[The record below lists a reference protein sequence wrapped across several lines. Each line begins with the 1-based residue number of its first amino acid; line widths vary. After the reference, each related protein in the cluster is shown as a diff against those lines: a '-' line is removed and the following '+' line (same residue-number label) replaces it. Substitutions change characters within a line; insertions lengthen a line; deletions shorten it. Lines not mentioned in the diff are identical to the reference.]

1 MPKYIVRYGLM
12 RSIGVMNSRN
22 DLEYRRSMEVI
33 VRSDRG
39 LEVGQVLCEASDDS
53 LSHLDSPP
61 TGHIVREVSSED
73 LGAIDGIDG
82 TRRAKIESCQKH
94 IDSLGLKMKLIDVE
108 ALFGGERL
116 VVFYLSDERVDFR
129 ELVKLLAAE
138 FQTRIEMKQI
148 GVRDEAK
155 LLADY
160 GDCGKPVCCNTH
172 LVTMPPVSMKMAKL
186 QKATLDPT
194 KISGRCG
201 RLKCCLRYE
210 FDTYEEIQ
218 KQLPRVGSYV
228 VTRNGKA
235 KVLNQQIIAEQLLVE
250 TEDHRRMVIDASE
263 VLSVIKKS
271 SSPNSPNK
279 EKPKSGSKPRKPR
292 VDTSSP
298 GKASK
303 KPARKPD
310 SQAKEASVNSA
321 DSNDP
326 ATKTKAASKNA
337 GGDSGE
343 VKSGEGKRRGRRR
356 GGRGGRK
363 GKKK

>member
-1 MPKYIVRYGLM
+1 M
-12 RSIGVMNSRN
+12 RSIGVMATRN
-22 DLEYRRSMEVI
+22 DAKYRRSMEVI
-33 VRSDRG
+33 VRTERG
-39 LEVGQVLCEASDDS
+39 VEVGQVLCEASDDA
-53 LSHLDSPP
+53 LSRLDQPP
-61 TGHIVREVSSED
+61 TGHIVREVSGDD
-73 LGAIDGIDG
+73 LSAIDGIDSS
-82 TRRAKIESCQKH
+82 RRSKLEACQKH
-94 IDSLGLKMKLIDVE
+94 IDSLGLEMKLVDVE
-108 ALFGGERL
+108 QLFGGERL
-116 VVFYLSDERVDFR
+116 IVFYLADDRVDFR
-129 ELVKLLAAE
+129 ELVKLLAGE

-210 FDTYEEIQ
+210 FDTYEAIQ
-218 KQLPRVGSYV
+218 KQLPRVGSQI

-263 VLSVIKKS
+263 VLSVVKKS
-271 SSPNSPNK
+271 TSGIK
-279 EKPKSGSKPRKPR
+279 EKKSR
-292 VDTSSP
+292 D
-298 GKASK
+298 A
-303 KPARKPD
+303 
-310 SQAKEASVNSA
+310 
-321 DSNDP
+321 
-326 ATKTKAASKNA
+326 
-337 GGDSGE
+337 
-343 VKSGEGKRRGRRR
+343 KSGEPRGNAATKPSKDTLGTGEADSTPENQGQKNTEAQSGGRAEGGKRRARRR
-356 GGRGGRK
+356 GNRGGGQGGSRG